1 MMPNPEDAFDDENAP
16 PIPQLGDSGADIS
29 DEAREKAAQEAAEQN
44 RTPETQKFI
53 DTIFGSDTGDSESAK
68 RRSEA
73 FARGITPS
81 QSSDGGSDQL
91 LEEVRAIRSAIEAL
105 LNS

>member
-1 MMPNPEDAFDDENAP
+1 MPKPEDAFDDENAP
-16 PIPQLGDSGADIS
+16 PIPDLPEDGEKSFDPKSEEEQKEFEDNQEEALRIIQDSGGMG
-29 DEAREKAAQEAAEQN
+29 ELRGKRREAAL
-44 RTPETQKFI
+44 
-53 DTIFGSDTGDSESAK
+53 
-68 RRSEA
+68 
-73 FARGITPS
+73 ARGITPS

>member
-16 PIPQLGDSGADIS
+16 PILDLPEGERSFDPKSEEEQKEFEDKQEEALRIIQDSGGMGELRDK
-29 DEAREKAAQEAAEQN
+29 RREAAL
-44 RTPETQKFI
+44 
-53 DTIFGSDTGDSESAK
+53 
-68 RRSEA
+68 
-73 FARGITPS
+73 ARGITPS

>member
-16 PIPQLGDSGADIS
+16 PIPDLPEGERSFDPKSEEEQKEFEDKQEEALRIIQDSGGMGELRD
-29 DEAREKAAQEAAEQN
+29 
-44 RTPETQKFI
+44 
-53 DTIFGSDTGDSESAK
+53 K
-68 RRSEA
+68 RREA
-73 FARGITPS
+73 SLARGIALS
-81 QSSDGGSDQL
+81 QSSGGGTEQL